1 MPASLTKLLKS
12 SDAIVNINLVRTGTV
27 ILRVLGNVF
36 SVNGQ
41 HGQNV
46 VR

>member
-1 MPASLTKLLKS
+1 MPALQMKLLKS
-12 SDAIVNINLVRTGTV
+12 SVATVNINLLRTGTV
-27 ILRVLGNVF
+27 ILRVLASVF